1 MLMDR
6 RPDGS
11 LVFGTTWQDFIL
23 DWKLAKQADTVL
35 LDDGRPAVVRRHPE
49 TGEVSYVT
57 LHPRVWDV
65 VRQKFQETLRLDPPK
80 KRERLCRACRQ
91 SMTVSRETTDVWCFK
106 CTRCD
111 TTDIEAKALVGGT
124 RGQGEEEK
132 R

>member
-6 RPDGS
+6 RKDGS

-23 DWKLAKQADTVL
+23 DWKLARQEDKVR
-35 LDDGRPAVVRRHPE
+35 LDDGRPAVVRHQPD
-49 TGEVSYVT
+49 TGDISYVT
-57 LHPRVWDV
+57 LHPRVWSV
-65 VRQKFQETLRLDPPK
+65 VRMKFQEMLQLNPPR

-91 SMTVSRETTDVWCFK
+91 PMTVARETTDVWCFK

-124 RGQGEEEK
+124 LGQGEEEK